1 MGNLN
6 LSFKWQRVFSF
17 CNDDKLKKQLI
28 CCRKSKILKYRKSGL
43 QIMDTLKPQR
53 GTCFEVSRTP
63 PDIKRKRQKEKNAKM
78 EEIVIL
84 QLAPFSAH
92 AVVMFEDI
100 KLGDSAVR
108 KLAIRNPKSTQ
119 TKVTL
124 ERLPNKEK
132 GFVFEF
138 VEFDLGPEEEA
149 VVQIGWVPQNGT
161 PLRETILA
169 KFGKFHMQIKINAT
183 GIAPIQKKKTT
194 FFRPPLRPANIRTNA
209 RQNVEE
215 NSRKKDTKVA
225 IEIPKNPITQQPNGT
240 KPPITYLNKENK

>member
-1 MGNLN
+1 
-6 LSFKWQRVFSF
+6 
-17 CNDDKLKKQLI
+17 
-28 CCRKSKILKYRKSGL
+28 
-43 QIMDTLKPQR
+43 
-53 GTCFEVSRTP
+53 
-63 PDIKRKRQKEKNAKM
+63 M

-100 KLGDSAVR
+100 KVGDSAVR

-119 TKVTL
+119 TKVINHIYIHNFTKLLKVLLLMQMIRYDILSIKVTL
-124 ERLPNKEK
+124 ERLPKKEK

-138 VEFDLGPEEEA
+138 VEFELGPEEEA

-183 GIAPIQKKKTT
+183 GIAPIQKVGYKTPYKT
-194 FFRPPLRPANIRTNA
+194 SAMVLRSFIT
-209 RQNVEE
+209 
-215 NSRKKDTKVA
+215 SLLA
-225 IEIPKNPITQQPNGT
+225 IK
-240 KPPITYLNKENK
+240 Y